1 MTPAEMQRPGG
12 PVPRHPWAAWLALK
26 MVPGIGNILGLGLV
40 RAFRSPEAVFAARDQ
55 ELQIAGVRREVRA
68 ALRRFARWREVDAQ
82 LARLERAGGRL
93 VTWDDAAY
101 PERLREI
108 HDPPLFLYVLGEI
121 APADATAIAVVGSRD
136 ASAYARQMTA
146 LISEGL
152 ASRGVAVVSGLA
164 RGIDAAAHEAA
175 LRAGGRTLAVLGS
188 GIDVVYPSEHHRL
201 LMRIAEHGAVL
212 SEYPMGAQPDA
223 ENFPARNRIISGLAL
238 GTVVVEAG
246 ERSGSLITAHC
257 AVEQGREVFAV
268 PGPVGARTRGT
279 HQLLRQGAALA
290 ENADDV
296 LREIAPQLE
305 PAAMSAAPALSD
317 LETAI
322 VAQLDDVPRTVDE
335 LIARTAL
342 PAGTVLETLLVLELR
357 GVVRQHPGHGFARG
371 GGAAR

>member
-1 MTPAEMQRPGG
+1 
-12 PVPRHPWAAWLALK
+12 
-26 MVPGIGNILGLGLV
+26 
-40 RAFRSPEAVFAARDQ
+40 
-55 ELQIAGVRREVRA
+55 
-68 ALRRFARWREVDAQ
+68 
-82 LARLERAGGRL
+82 
-93 VTWDDAAY
+93 
-101 PERLREI
+101 
-108 HDPPLFLYVLGEI
+108 
-121 APADATAIAVVGSRD
+121 
-136 ASAYARQMTA
+136 
-146 LISEGL
+146 
-152 ASRGVAVVSGLA
+152 LA
-164 RGIDAAAHEAA
+164 RGVDAAAHEAA
-175 LRAGGRTLAVLGS
+175 LRAGGRTLAVLGC

-305 PAAMSAAPALSD
+305 PAALAAAPALSD